1 MGVNVNMDV
10 KELIKPTKQKINIF
24 IILIVGLNIF
34 PNIIIFCSTVFIARM
49 LGAEKF
55 ADFLIFESTNIP
67 YILIKNAI
75 YLLWIYLIV
84 SIIVN
89 INKKKSLQK

>member
-1 MGVNVNMDV
+1 MDV
-10 KELIKPTKQKINIF
+10 KELIKPTKQKIYIF
-24 IILIVGLNIF
+24 IILIIGLNIF
-34 PNIIIFCSTVFIARM
+34 PNIIKFFYMVFIARI

-55 ADFLIFESTNIP
+55 ADFLIFKSTNIS
-67 YILIKNAI
+67 YIIITNAI

-89 INKKKSLQK
+89 INKKKSLHKL